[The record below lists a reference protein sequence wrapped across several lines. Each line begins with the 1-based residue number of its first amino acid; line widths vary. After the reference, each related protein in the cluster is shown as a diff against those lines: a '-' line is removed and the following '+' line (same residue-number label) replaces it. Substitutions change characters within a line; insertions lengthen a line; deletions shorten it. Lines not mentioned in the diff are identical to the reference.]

1 MLNTKEVLFFGAI
14 INSYVSHDEFASV
27 NSVLRK
33 HVYMEEEIKNLQTS
47 RAHQRF

>member
-1 MLNTKEVLFFGAI
+1 MLSTKEVLFSGAI

-33 HVYMEEEIKNLQTS
+33 HVDMEEEIKNLQTS
-47 RAHQRF
+47 KAHQRF